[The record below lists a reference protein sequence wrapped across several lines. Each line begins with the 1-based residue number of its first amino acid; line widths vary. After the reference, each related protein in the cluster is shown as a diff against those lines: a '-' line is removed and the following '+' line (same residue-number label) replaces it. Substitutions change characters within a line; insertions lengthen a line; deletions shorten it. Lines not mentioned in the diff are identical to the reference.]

1 MSTYLP
7 LEGQE
12 EGGDKQ
18 AAPGGEAYHLTPNA
32 MQMVQGADERWA
44 RLQMVRN
51 LFTGSYSKLGLA
63 EAAAMRAHIRRK
75 GFKGLDAAACGF
87 DDDFKETASACEAL
101 LWAKKKMRPLPFS
114 TCGRLSMEGFRKAQL
129 TTRPGPWVVEDPR
142 VLLRPAKVRYLC
154 FLNLCASL

>member
-101 LWAKKKMRPLPFS
+101 LWAKKKNASAPLFHLRKIVNGRFPQSAIDDTAWSLGRRRP
-114 TCGRLSMEGFRKAQL
+114 
-129 TTRPGPWVVEDPR
+129 
-142 VLLRPAKVRYLC
+142 
-154 FLNLCASL
+154 